1 MPTPIQVLLDPVS
14 LAILGL
20 FATMIVIEAIFPARK
35 LPAVKGW
42 RFRALVMFTAYFF
55 LSAYLPMI
63 WDPLLAPYQLFD
75 LSGLGLL
82 GGSAVG
88 ILVFEFGVYVWHRA
102 MHGNRFLWLGFH
114 QLHHSAER
122 VDTFGAFYFSPLD
135 SIGFAFVGSLG
146 LTLLVGIEQQAI
158 TVTLLATT
166 FLALFQHTNIRTPR
180 WLGFFLQRPES
191 HSHHHERGV
200 HDKNFSDL
208 PLFDIIFGT
217 FKNPKE
223 FAAENGYWD
232 GASSRIGSMLLFRD
246 VSEPPASGAGQAR
259 SGETAVTAR
268 FEGDIPAAYDRYLGP
283 VLFDHHAGDLAGRV
297 PVSAGSHLLELAAG
311 TGILTEKLLA
321 RLPDGARLEATDLNG
336 DMLTIARQRTGDP
349 DAVTFNTADA
359 SALDYPDAEFDA
371 ITCQF
376 GVMFFPD
383 KVAAYREARR
393 VLKPGGRYV
402 FNVWGSWATNPFAEI
417 ADGVVAPLIGKDE
430 PSFYAVPYSYHDAGT
445 IEADLRAAGFTDI
458 RIDILS
464 RVHSKADLEAFAH
477 GLILGNP
484 VAGQIRRND
493 GDVEA
498 AIAALTRRFEE
509 EFGPDGDI
517 PMEILVIEAG

>member
-20 FATMIVIEAIFPARK
+20 FATMIVIEAVFPARK

-42 RFRALVMFTAYFF
+42 RFRALLMFTGYFF
-55 LSAYLPMI
+55 LSAYLPMV
-63 WDPLLAPYQLFD
+63 WDPLLAPYQLLD
-75 LSGLGLL
+75 LSHLGLAA
-82 GGSAVG
+82 GSAIG
-88 ILVFEFGVYVWHRA
+88 ILVFELGVYVWHRA
-102 MHGNRFLWLGFH
+102 MHSNRFLWLGFH

-135 SIGFAFVGSLG
+135 AAGFAFVGSLG
-146 LTLLVGIEQQAI
+146 LTLLIGIEPQAI

-180 WLGFFLQRPES
+180 WLGVFVQRPES

-223 FAAENGYWD
+223 FATANGYWD
-232 GASSRIGSMLLFRD
+232 GASSRIGSMLIFRD
-246 VSEPPASGAGQAR
+246 VSEPPTGRGDTAKPD
-259 SGETAVTAR
+259 ETAVTAR
-268 FEGDIPAAYDRYLGP
+268 FDGEIPAAYDKYLGP
-283 VLFDHHAGDLAGRV
+283 VLFDFHAADLAGRV
-297 PVSAGSHLLELAAG
+297 PVSASSRVLELAAG

-321 RLPDGARLEATDLNG
+321 DLPDGATLEATDLNG
-336 DMLTIARQRTGDP
+336 DMLALASERTGNP
-349 DAVTFNTADA
+349 DSVTFTTADA
-359 SALDYPDAEFDA
+359 SALDYADGSFD
-371 ITCQF
+371 TMVCQF

-383 KVAAYREARR
+383 KIKAFQEARR

-402 FNVWGSWATNPFAEI
+402 FNVWSSWATNPAAEI

-430 PSFYAVPYSYHDAGT
+430 PSFYAVPYSYCDADQ
-445 IEADLRAAGFTDI
+445 IKADLTAAGFTDI
-458 RIDILS
+458 RIDTLS

-498 AIAALTRRFEE
+498 AITALSKRFNES
-509 EFGPDGDI
+509 FGPEGDI

>member
-1 MPTPIQVLLDPVS
+1 MPTPLEILLDPVS

-20 FATMIVIEAIFPARK
+20 FALMIVIEAVFPARK
-35 LPAVKGW
+35 LPVVKGW
-42 RFRALVMFTAYFF
+42 RFRALIMFTAYFF

-75 LSGLGLL
+75 LSGLGLW

-146 LTLLVGIEQQAI
+146 LTLLVGIEPQAI

-223 FAAENGYWD
+223 FAAQNGYWD
-232 GASSRIGSMLLFRD
+232 GASSRIGSMLVFRD
-246 VSEPPASGAGQAR
+246 VSEPPAGSSETATSAG
-259 SGETAVTAR
+259 TAVTAR
-268 FEGDIPAAYDRYLGP
+268 FEGEIPAAYDRYLGP
-283 VLFDHHAGDLAGRV
+283 VLFDHHASDLAGRV
-297 PVSAGSHLLELAAG
+297 PVSDSNRVLELAAG

-321 RLPDGARLEATDLNG
+321 RLPDGSSLEATDLNG
-336 DMLTIARQRTGDP
+336 DMLHLAKERTGDP
-349 DAVTFNTADA
+349 KAVSFKTADA
-359 SALDYPDAEFDA
+359 SALEYPDATFD
-371 ITCQF
+371 TMVCQF

-383 KVAAYREARR
+383 EVGAFREARR
-393 VLKPGGRYV
+393 VLKPSGRYV
-402 FNVWGSWATNPFAEI
+402 FNVWGSWATNPAAEI

-430 PSFYAVPYSYHDAGT
+430 PSFYAVPYSYCDPEQ
-445 IEADLRAAGFTDI
+445 IKADLSAAGFTDI
-458 RIDILS
+458 RIDTLS

-498 AIAALTRRFEE
+498 AIAALAKRFKES
-509 EFGPDGDI
+509 FGPDGDV
-517 PMEILVIEAG
+517 PMEILIIDAG